1 MSLRSFKDLLV
12 WQKAMDLMVE
22 VYRVTADYP
31 DEERFGLAAHTRKTV
46 VSIPSNIAEGS
57 ARRHR
62 PEYVRHV
69 DIGYGSAAELETQ
82 LIAADRLGFIPADR
96 RRVFE
101 MHDEVERMLASL
113 RRSLR
118 SGVSSGPSNP

>member
-1 MSLRSFKDLLV
+1 MSLRSFKELLV
-12 WQKAMDLMVE
+12 WQKAMDLLVE

-46 VSIPSNIAEGS
+46 VSIPSNIAEGY
-57 ARRHR
+57 ARHHR

-69 DIGYGSAAELETQ
+69 DIAYGSTAELETQ

-96 RRVFE
+96 RQVFE
-101 MHDEVERMLASL
+101 MHGEVERMLASL
-113 RRSLR
+113 RRRLR
-118 SGVSSGPSNP
+118 SGSSSGPSIP